1 MQLFS
6 LLAAT
11 EDAAHSKSFLDA
23 LPHLAGMLVVLATL
37 AFLWG
42 ICALT
47 ATIIKLLI
55 GDKKSTASAPTTAP
69 AAVVAAAPA
78 PPVVAAPTTEPVVT
92 RIAPEIVAVIAAA
105 VASITGQQSVRIIS
119 IKPSNSSWERAGRQ
133 SVLTS
138 HRIR

>member
-1 MQLFS
+1 MQPFI

-11 EDAAHSKSFLDA
+11 EDAAHSHSLLDA
-23 LPHLAGMLVVLATL
+23 LPHMAGMLVVLATL

-55 GDKKSTASAPTTAP
+55 GDKIAAPVSTPAHAASNAAATSPASAP
-69 AAVVAAAPA
+69 AAVPL
-78 PPVVAAPTTEPVVT
+78 EST

-105 VASITGQQSVRIIS
+105 VASVCGKNPVRIIS
-119 IKPSNSSWERAGRQ
+119 IKPMSTSWERAGRQ

>member
-11 EDAAHSKSFLDA
+11 EDAAHSHSFFDA

-55 GDKKSTASAPTTAP
+55 GDKKTTVSESTVIP
-69 AAVVAAAPA
+69 AAVVASPAPVTAPA
-78 PPVVAAPTTEPVVT
+78 PEPVDT

-105 VASITGQQSVRIIS
+105 VASITGQQPVRIIS
-119 IKPSNSSWERAGRQ
+119 IKPSNTSWERAGRQ
-133 SVLTS
+133 AVLTS